1 MSVSEW
7 VNEKEAQ
14 DSKYEGVDVKVQRD
28 KYTISRNSTDKNIV
42 IINRAVTEVGA
53 KNQNDDIE
61 MTGVIHPIAMIIQ
74 RMR

>member
-1 MSVSEW
+1 
-7 VNEKEAQ
+7 
-14 DSKYEGVDVKVQRD
+14 VDVKVQRD
-28 KYTISRNSTDKNIV
+28 RYTTSRNSTAKNIV
-42 IINRAVTEVGA
+42 SINQAVTEVGA